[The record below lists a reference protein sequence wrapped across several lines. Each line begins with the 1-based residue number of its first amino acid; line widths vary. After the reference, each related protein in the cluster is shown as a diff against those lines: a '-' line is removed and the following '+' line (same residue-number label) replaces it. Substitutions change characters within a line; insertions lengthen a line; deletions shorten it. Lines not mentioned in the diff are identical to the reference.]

1 MIKEWLKKT
10 FRNNNIMIPLCL
22 MVLVSL
28 ILSIGWNNVI
38 GGMAIAMWG
47 VVLGGRLNLD
57 S

>member
-1 MIKEWLKKT
+1 
-10 FRNNNIMIPLCL
+10 MIPLCL